1 MTYIPVAL
9 RELVIQWAG
18 DRCEYCLYPQDLSFL
33 SFEVEHI
40 IAEKHG
46 CETIAENLVL
56 ACPYCNRFKG
66 SDIGSLD
73 PTTGNLTLFYNP
85 RTQEWSEHFQLN
97 DAQIAPITPEGRVI
111 VQILQLNHPDRIE
124 ERRHL
129 IHAGRYP
136 G

>member
-1 MTYIPVAL
+1 
-9 RELVIQWAG
+9 
-18 DRCEYCLYPQDLSFL
+18 
-33 SFEVEHI
+33 VEHI

-46 CETIAENLVL
+46 GETVAENLAL

-73 PTTGNLTLFYNP
+73 PATGILTLFYNP

-97 DAQIAPITPEGRVI
+97 EVQIVPITPEGRVT
-111 VQILQLNHPDRIE
+111 VQILQLNHPGRVE
-124 ERRHL
+124 ERQHL